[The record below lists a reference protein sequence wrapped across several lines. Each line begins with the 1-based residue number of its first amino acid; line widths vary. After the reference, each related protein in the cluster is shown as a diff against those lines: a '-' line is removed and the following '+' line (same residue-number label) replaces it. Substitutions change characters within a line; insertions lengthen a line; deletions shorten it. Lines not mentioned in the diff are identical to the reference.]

1 MSLVWLDDL
10 RLNAELSGPDTA
22 PPLVLIHGLG
32 LDLRLMLAHQIA
44 DRLAAHPAVVAVSLG
59 GSGGTLGLGTDA
71 ASDLDLEVFTR
82 GEVPLEVRR
91 AATAATG
98 GATRA
103 ELGNGWWG
111 LADEWIAADS
121 GIYVDLTF
129 FDAAHRDVLDF
140 CGSYSGRD
148 VDKVAATGL
157 TPVVGSTGAIYF
169 DEARLVI
176 ECRKLYTQDL
186 QENGF
191 VDPQIVDRNYPT
203 RDFHRMYVG
212 EVVRMLV
219 REG

>member
-1 MSLVWLDDL
+1 MM
-10 RLNAELSGPDTA
+10 TA
-22 PPLVLIHGLG
+22 SWGGMGILWGRPVAFCFVRPQRYTFPLIE
-32 LDLRLMLAHQIA
+32 
-44 DRLAAHPAVVAVSLG
+44 
-59 GSGGTLGLGTDA
+59 GS
-71 ASDLDLEVFTR
+71 SVY
-82 GEVPLEVRR
+82 
-91 AATAATG
+91 
-98 GATRA
+98 
-103 ELGNGWWG
+103 
-111 LADEWIAADS
+111 S
-121 GIYVDLTF
+121 LTF